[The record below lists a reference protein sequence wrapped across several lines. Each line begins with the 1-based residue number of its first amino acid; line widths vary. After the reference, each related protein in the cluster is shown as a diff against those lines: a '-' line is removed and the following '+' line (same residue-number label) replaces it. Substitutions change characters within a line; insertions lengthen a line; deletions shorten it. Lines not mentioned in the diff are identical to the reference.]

1 MIKLAF
7 NKENPNLV
15 FEIDSIDRVA
25 VGDAGIEEKYLGTLI
40 DTSTVPDTH
49 KENYRVQVAGF
60 EMKWT
65 EVPIDLG
72 STGDI
77 NNQDKTVTPTTS
89 QQTVKP
95 DSGYTGLNSVKVKA
109 APLET
114 ASVTPTALEQTI
126 TPTGEG
132 KIGLSSVTVAAT
144 PLEVCN
150 PTLYNYNGATGS
162 RQYHP
167 SPGKVGFKVVNVPY
181 VTAAIDANIT
191 AGNIKK
197 DVTILGVTGNYE
209 GSSSGTLS
217 QMLTARINELTVL
230 DNCPRIDLQNATGN
244 GAGDFQYLHNFL
256 STNNN
261 GNFNAIVYLRN
272 GRNIPDG
279 YYFIWPAYGTN
290 PVTYGIYS
298 LDGEE
303 VGGYWYGTFTYNTSD
318 NEITNDTRLG
328 V

>member
-25 VGDAGIEEKYLGTLI
+25 VGEAGIEEKYLGTLI

-89 QQTVKP
+89 QQTIKP

-109 APLET
+109 APT
-114 ASVTPTALEQTI
+114 
-126 TPTGEG
+126 
-132 KIGLSSVTVAAT
+132 
-144 PLEVCN
+144 EVCN
-150 PTLYNYNGATGS
+150 ATLINDNGRPGTY
-162 RQYHP
+162 RYTP
-167 SPGKVGFKVVNVPY
+167 SSGKVGFYAVNMPH
-181 VTAAIDANIT
+181 VTADIDANIT

-209 GSSSGTLS
+209 GSSSGGDLK
-217 QMLTARINELTVL
+217 TVYPDYL
-230 DNCPRIDLQNATGN
+230 KDGRACYVLNASGPTSN
-244 GAGDFQYLHNFL
+244 ASTIHTFL
-256 STNNN
+256 SAQTTGGIVIFWTGSQYAAANGPYYWIQRRADTTN
-261 GNFNAIVYLRN
+261 
-272 GRNIPDG
+272 G
-279 YYFIWPAYGTN
+279 YNLCDLST
-290 PVTYGIYS
+290 
-298 LDGEE
+298 GE
-303 VGGYWYGTFTYNTSD
+303 VV
-318 NEITNDTRLG
+318 TRLVYDSG
-328 V
+328 VFIENSVN

>member
-25 VGDAGIEEKYLGTLI
+25 VGEAGIEEKYLGTLI

-65 EVPIDLG
+65 EVPVDLG

-95 DSGYTGLNSVKVKA
+95 DSGYTGLSSVKVKA

-114 ASVTPTALEQTI
+114 KTIPVKSYEQTI
-126 TPTGEG
+126 TPSDG
-132 KIGLSSVTVAAT
+132 KIGFSSVTVEQPLLLEDSVT
-144 PLEVCN
+144 PTTQNQIIRASSPFVGLSEVQVA
-150 PTLYNYNGATGS
+150 G
-162 RQYHP
+162 
-167 SPGKVGFKVVNVPY
+167 
-181 VTAAIDANIT
+181 VTSSIDANIT

-197 DVTILGVTGNYE
+197 DVTILGVTGSYE
-209 GSSSGTLS
+209 GSGGGGDLKTDLPTYLTNGKAVPTINLSSAASGYIGLYLAPFLKNIGTSQGMVVYWTGSTYASASGPYYWIQYHGTAYSAEEYYLYDLS
-217 QMLTARINELTVL
+217 
-230 DNCPRIDLQNATGN
+230 TGN
-244 GAGDFQYLHNFL
+244 MVTKIKYASGQYTESN
-256 STNNN
+256 
-261 GNFNAIVYLRN
+261 Y
-272 GRNIPDG
+272 
-279 YYFIWPAYGTN
+279 
-290 PVTYGIYS
+290 
-298 LDGEE
+298 
-303 VGGYWYGTFTYNTSD
+303 
-318 NEITNDTRLG
+318 
-328 V
+328 

>member
-25 VGDAGIEEKYLGTLI
+25 VGEAGIEEKYLGTLI

-109 APLET
+109 APLEIAEVDPST
-114 ASVTPTALEQTI
+114 TRQTVL
-126 TPTGEG
+126 PSSG
-132 KIGLSSVTVAAT
+132 KIGLSRVQVNEVT
-144 PLEVCN
+144 
-150 PTLYNYNGATGS
+150 S
-162 RQYHP
+162 D
-167 SPGKVGFKVVNVPY
+167 
-181 VTAAIDANIT
+181 IDANIT

-197 DVTILGVTGNYE
+197 DVTILGVTGSYE
-209 GSSSGTLS
+209 GSSSGGDLK
-217 QMLTARINELTVL
+217 TVYPDYL
-230 DNCPRIDLQNATGN
+230 KNGRSCYVLRASGGPTSNASTIST
-244 GAGDFQYLHNFL
+244 FL
-256 STNNN
+256 SAQPTGGIVIFWTDSQYAAANGPYYWIQKDQNTTN
-261 GNFNAIVYLRN
+261 
-272 GRNIPDG
+272 G
-279 YYFIWPAYGTN
+279 YNLCDLST
-290 PVTYGIYS
+290 
-298 LDGEE
+298 GE
-303 VGGYWYGTFTYNTSD
+303 VV
-318 NEITNDTRLG
+318 TRLVYDSG
-328 V
+328 AFIENSVN

>member
-25 VGDAGIEEKYLGTLI
+25 VGEAGIEEKYLGTLI

-114 ASVTPTALEQTI
+114 KTVEVKPYEQTI
-126 TPTGEG
+126 TPSAG
-132 KIGLSSVTVAAT
+132 KIGFSSVTVEQ
-144 PLEVCN
+144 PLLLED
-150 PTLYNYNGATGS
+150 
-162 RQYHP
+162 
-167 SPGKVGFKVVNVPY
+167 Y
-181 VTAAIDANIT
+181 VTPTTQTQIITASSPFVGLSEVQVAGVTASIDANIT

-197 DVTILGVTGNYE
+197 DVTILGVTGSYE
-209 GSSSGTLS
+209 GSSSGGDLK
-217 QMLTARINELTVL
+217 TVYPDYL
-230 DNCPRIDLQNATGN
+230 KDGRSCYVLRASGGPTSNASTIST
-244 GAGDFQYLHNFL
+244 FL
-256 STNNN
+256 SAQPTGGLVIFWTDSQYAAANGPYYWIQKDQNTTN
-261 GNFNAIVYLRN
+261 
-272 GRNIPDG
+272 G
-279 YYFIWPAYGTN
+279 YNLCDLST
-290 PVTYGIYS
+290 
-298 LDGEE
+298 GE
-303 VGGYWYGTFTYNTSD
+303 VV
-318 NEITNDTRLG
+318 TRLVYDSG
-328 V
+328 AFIENSVN